1 MNKLFQGIPNDSS
14 NVDIGWIRNKA
25 PFYNEGYKTAARE
38 LSTDYEKRDTRES
51 STLIFPI
58 IFLYRHYIELTLK
71 DLIKEIDSKLN
82 FQRNDKILDK
92 HTLLPLWKEAINQY
106 EKYILE
112 NNVLV
117 FTSPIKEERSIVEQ
131 FDKID
136 SGSFSFRYPTDKKGN
151 DCLKEFNYGNSNNF
165 ISVDNYISVNN
176 FKAQIEIVIT
186 YLDRMIDTM
195 CDYT

>member
-71 DLIKEIDSKLN
+71 DLIKEIDSELN
-82 FQRNDKILDK
+82 FQRNDKILGK
-92 HTLLPLWKEAINQY
+92 HTLLPLWDEAINQY
-106 EKYILE
+106 EKHILE
-112 NNVLV
+112 NNITPV
-117 FTSPIKEERSIVEQ
+117 FTSPIKEERSIVKQ
-131 FDKID
+131 FNKVDI
-136 SGSFSFRYPTDKKGN
+136 GSFSFRYPTDKEGN
-151 DCLKEFNYGNSNNF
+151 DCLKEFNYVN
-165 ISVDNYISVNN
+165 VNN

-186 YLDRMIDTM
+186 YLDRMIATL

>member
-1 MNKLFQGIPNDSS
+1 MNKLFQGIPKDS

-25 PFYNEGYKTAARE
+25 PFYSEGYKTAARE
-38 LSTDYEKRDTRES
+38 LSTDYEKRDIKES
-51 STLIFPI
+51 ATLIFPI

-117 FTSPIKEERSIVEQ
+117 FTSPIKEERSIVKQ
-131 FDKID
+131 FNKVDI
-136 SGSFSFRYPTDKKGN
+136 GSFSFRYPTDKEGN
-151 DCLKEFNYGNSNNF
+151 DCLKEFNYGNSNNH
-165 ISVDNYISVNN
+165 ISVDN